1 VNPPGAGVARVRI
14 AKQLELAG
22 LPPGRYPLDVTTKDL
37 NTQGVFESTFAGV
50 QQADQEREDFSGAGA
65 G

>member
-1 VNPPGAGVARVRI
+1 M

-22 LPPGRYPLDVTTKDL
+22 LPPGRYPLDVTTKGL
-37 NTQGVFESTFAGV
+37 NTQGVSGAFESTFAGV
-50 QQADQEREDFSGAGA
+50 QQADQEREDFPGAGA